1 MTFLSPAWMTT
12 AFMGL
17 AALSIPII
25 IHYLFRSRYR
35 VVPWAAMEFL
45 KKSLEEATRRIRF
58 RELILLLMR
67 MALLGMLA
75 FALMRP
81 SSLRQRGDANS
92 PVDAVFIMDVSS
104 SMAIQ
109 DGQQTRLED
118 ARKAALALLETLPA
132 QSTLH
137 ILQTGRNVVDLGP
150 RSPVNRDQARI
161 ILSQL
166 SQNHET
172 APLIPA
178 LRQASEILTRGSL
191 ANKEVYLFSDMQR
204 SNWTQSGSELAHV
217 WSSLQQMG
225 QVILVQT
232 HHETQPANA
241 SISNLRAQVALPLPG
256 DRVPFLVEVRNTGS
270 RTLEGLTI
278 TLQGS
283 DAEKDVDVQPV
294 PTLKPGEMIPMTLT
308 TRLEQRGRNI
318 VTATLQGDELTID
331 NKLETVIET
340 RDRLKVLIID
350 GRVHPNDPAQSSSY
364 FLAHALGSL
373 RSQNMGESGLNLE
386 VVSAIDVYPAQLADV
401 QVCFLTGMGTGT
413 GSKLTAE
420 MAERLG
426 RFVREGGGLILFAGG
441 SVSDMGL
448 ESLSSLL
455 PARWGSIVTASD
467 PLKLDMTTIPAGS
480 FLSPFRY
487 PPLDRLG
494 QADIFRL
501 RSLVD
506 LQSDGMVL
514 LKTRQDQ
521 PVLTMRS
528 QGSGTVIM
536 VGIDADLQSNDAVLR
551 PGYLPWIQSM
561 IGQVLN
567 QQAGRKNLVAG
578 ETLVFTPDA
587 QLQQKKMSLMIP
599 GSQQLIPFQQSESSQ
614 SSPRL
619 VSQDIHQAGL
629 YRMVLEGTQAEETST
644 DTGLVDMFAVVPDA
658 AETASLSTMS
668 EEELS
673 SLFAEKPVILQ
684 TKSLQGTGPDRSR
697 LLQEWTPSL
706 WWWLFAWCLLELAFG
721 WYCNREV

>member
-1 MTFLSPAWMTT
+1 MTFLSPAWLTT
-12 AFMGL
+12 ALMGL

-45 KKSLEEATRRIRF
+45 RKSLEEATRRIRF

-67 MALLGMLA
+67 MALLGLLA

-81 SSLRQRGDANS
+81 SSLRQRGDANT
-92 PVDAVFIMDVSS
+92 PVDAVFIMDVSG

-109 DGQQTRLED
+109 EGQQTRLVD
-118 ARKAALALLETLPA
+118 ARQAALALLETLPA

-166 SQNHET
+166 QQNHET

-178 LRQASEILTRGSL
+178 LRMASEILTRGSL
-191 ANKEVYLFSDMQR
+191 ANKEVYLYSDMQR
-204 SNWTQSGSELAHV
+204 SDWNQSGSELAHV
-217 WSSLQQMG
+217 WSSLQQIG

-232 HHETQPANA
+232 RHTAQPANA
-241 SISNLRAQVALPLPG
+241 AISNLRSQVALPLPG

-270 RTLEGLTI
+270 RTLEGLTV

-308 TRLEQRGRNI
+308 TRLEQRGRNV
-318 VTATLQGDELTID
+318 VTATLQGDELAID
-331 NKLETVIET
+331 NRLEAVVET

-350 GRVHPNDPAQSSSY
+350 GRVHPTDPAQSSSY

-373 RSQNMGESGLNLE
+373 RSQNMAETGLNLE
-386 VVSAIDVYPAQLADV
+386 VVSAADVYPAQLADV
-401 QVCFLTGMGTGT
+401 QVCFLTGMGTG
-413 GSKLTAE
+413 SRLSAE
-420 MAERLG
+420 MAERLD

-441 SVSDMGL
+441 SISDMGL
-448 ESLSSLL
+448 DSMMPLL
-455 PARWGSIVTASD
+455 PARWGSVITTPASE
-467 PLKLDMTTIPAGS
+467 PLKLDMTSIPAGS
-480 FLSPFRY
+480 FLSSFRF

-501 RSLVD
+501 RTQVD

-528 QGSGTVIM
+528 QGRGTVIM

-578 ETLVFTPDA
+578 ETLIFTPDA

-599 GSQQLIPFQQSESSQ
+599 GSQQSIPFQQTESSQ

-619 VSQDIHQAGL
+619 VSQDTHRAGL
-629 YRMVLEGTQAEETST
+629 YRVVMEGTQAEETST
-644 DTGLVDMFAVVPDA
+644 DAGLVDMFAVVPDA
-658 AETASLSTMS
+658 AETANLSTMS

-673 SLFAEKPVILQ
+673 SLLAEKPVILQ
-684 TKSLQGTGPDRSR
+684 TKSLQGTEPDRSR

-706 WWWLFAWCLLELAFG
+706 WWWLLAWCLLELAFG

>member
-58 RELILLLMR
+58 RELILLLLR
-67 MALLGMLA
+67 MALLGLLA

-81 SSLRQRGDANS
+81 SSLRHRGDANT

-118 ARKAALALLETLPA
+118 TRKAALALLETLPA

-178 LRQASEILTRGSL
+178 LRQASEILARGSL
-191 ANKEVYLFSDMQR
+191 ANKEMYLFSDMQR
-204 SNWTQSGSELAHV
+204 SDWNQSGSELAHV

-232 HHETQPANA
+232 RHETQPANA
-241 SISNLRAQVALPLPG
+241 VISNLRAQVALPLPG

-270 RTLEGLTI
+270 RTLEGLTV
-278 TLQGS
+278 TLQGT

-294 PTLKPGEMIPMTLT
+294 PTLKPGEMVPMTLT

-318 VTATLQGDELTID
+318 VTATLQGDELAID
-331 NKLETVIET
+331 NRLEAVVET

-350 GRVHPNDPAQSSSY
+350 RRVHPSDPAQSSSY

-373 RSQNMGESGLNLE
+373 RSQNMAETGLNLE
-386 VVSAIDVYPAQLADV
+386 VVAAADVYPAQLADV
-401 QVCFLTGMGTGT
+401 QVCFLTGMGTG
-413 GSKLTAE
+413 SKLSAE

-441 SVSDMGL
+441 SFNDMGL
-448 ESLSSLL
+448 ESMSSLL
-455 PARWGSIVTASD
+455 PARWGTVITAPASD

-480 FLSPFRY
+480 FLSPFRF

-501 RSLVD
+501 QSLVD
-506 LQSDGMVL
+506 LQSDAMVL

-528 QGSGTVIM
+528 QGRGTVIM

-578 ETLVFTPDA
+578 ETLIFTPDA

-599 GSQQLIPFQQSESSQ
+599 GSQQLIPFHQTESSQ
-614 SSPRL
+614 SSSRL
-619 VSQDIHQAGL
+619 ISQDTHRAGL
-629 YRMVLEGTQAEETST
+629 YRILLEGTQAEETST
-644 DTGLVDMFAVVPDA
+644 DAGLIDMFAVVPDA
-658 AETASLSTMS
+658 AETANLSTMS

-673 SLFAEKPVILQ
+673 RLFAEKPVILQ
-684 TKSLQGTGPDRSR
+684 TKSLQETGPDRSR

-706 WWWLFAWCLLELAFG
+706 WWWLLAWCLLELAFG